1 MISLRRLSYCLV
13 GLLVVSLAASNL
25 QAQRGGGRF
34 GGGFGG
40 FGGGGSSL
48 ELLAREDVQKELEL
62 LDDQIAEVEDARE
75 EQRDAVR
82 EAFSGFGRGGNRGG
96 GDRGARG
103 NRDRQGGGDRGQR
116 REGEDRFA
124 RFREMREK
132 MEKQVQASIDKIL
145 LPHQSKRLNQLVL
158 QRRLRGGAAQTAST
172 LSSGDL
178 ADNLKVSESQGEKLQ
193 EKARSIEAKLRKE
206 IAKLRQKAQEE
217 LVSSL
222 TPAQQREFKE
232 MVGKPFTFVEPERGR
247 GGFGRGG
254 DRGRGR
260 GGDRGRGRGGDRSE
274 RPRRPNDA

>member
-1 MISLRRLSYCLV
+1 MMSLRRLSCCLV
-13 GLLVVSLAASNL
+13 GFMVISLAVSNL
-25 QAQRGGGRF
+25 HAQRGGGRF

-40 FGGGGSSL
+40 FGGFGGGGSL

-62 LDDQIAEVEDARE
+62 LDDQIAEIEEARE
-75 EQRDAVR
+75 DQRDAVR

-116 REGEDRFA
+116 QGGEDRFA

-132 MEKQVQASIDKIL
+132 MEKQVKESIDKIL
-145 LPHQSKRLNQLVL
+145 LPHQSKRLTQLVL
-158 QRRLRGGAAQTAST
+158 QRSLRGGAAQAAAA

-178 ADNLKVSESQGEKLQ
+178 AEDLNVSESQGEKLQ
-193 EKARSIEAKLRKE
+193 EKARSIEEKLRKE

-232 MVGKPFTFVEPERGR
+232 MVGKPFTFAEPERGR
-247 GGFGRGG
+247 GRGRGR
-254 DRGRGR
+254 DRGR

>member
-1 MISLRRLSYCLV
+1 MMSLRRLSCCLV
-13 GLLVVSLAASNL
+13 GFMVISLAVSNL
-25 QAQRGGGRF
+25 HAQRGGGRF
-34 GGGFGG
+34 GGFGGGGFGG
-40 FGGGGSSL
+40 FGGGGSL

-62 LDDQIAEVEDARE
+62 LDDQIAEIEEARE
-75 EQRDAVR
+75 DQRDAVR

-96 GDRGARG
+96 G

-116 REGEDRFA
+116 QGGEDRFA

-132 MEKQVQASIDKIL
+132 MEKQVKESIDKIL
-145 LPHQSKRLNQLVL
+145 LPHQSKRLTQLSL
-158 QRRLRGGAAQTAST
+158 QRSLRGGAAQAAAA

-178 ADNLKVSESQGEKLQ
+178 AEDLKVSESQGEKLQ
-193 EKARSIEAKLRKE
+193 EKARSIEEKLRKE
-206 IAKLRQKAQEE
+206 IAKLRKKAQEE
-217 LVSSL
+217 LVGSL

-232 MVGKPFTFVEPERGR
+232 MVGKPFTFAEPERGR
-247 GGFGRGG
+247 GRGR

>member
-1 MISLRRLSYCLV
+1 MMSLRRLSCCLV
-13 GLLVVSLAASNL
+13 GFMVISLAVSNL
-25 QAQRGGGRF
+25 HAQRGGGRF

-40 FGGGGSSL
+40 FGGGGFGGFGGGGSL

-62 LDDQIAEVEDARE
+62 LDDQIAEIEEARE
-75 EQRDAVR
+75 DQRDAVR

-96 GDRGARG
+96 G

-116 REGEDRFA
+116 QGGEDRFA

-132 MEKQVQASIDKIL
+132 MEKQVKESIDKIL
-145 LPHQSKRLNQLVL
+145 LPHQSKRLTQLAL
-158 QRRLRGGAAQTAST
+158 QRSLRGGAAQAAAA

-178 ADNLKVSESQGEKLQ
+178 AEDLKVSESQGEKLQ
-193 EKARSIEAKLRKE
+193 EKARSIEEKLRKE
-206 IAKLRQKAQEE
+206 IAKLRKKAQEE
-217 LVSSL
+217 LVGSL

-232 MVGKPFTFVEPERGR
+232 MVGKPFTFAEPERGR
-247 GGFGRGG
+247 G
-254 DRGRGR
+254 RGRGR